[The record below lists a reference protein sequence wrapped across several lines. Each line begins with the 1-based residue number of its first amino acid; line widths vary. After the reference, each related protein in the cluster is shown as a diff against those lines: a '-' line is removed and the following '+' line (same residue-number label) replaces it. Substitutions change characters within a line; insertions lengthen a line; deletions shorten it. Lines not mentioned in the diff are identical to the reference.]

1 MGGDV
6 NKCLWIIASKKG
18 AVSFDFNLV
27 IKTDKK
33 CAFTEFFSDFND
45 LVHTKFQM

>member
-45 LVHTKFQM
+45 LFTQSFK